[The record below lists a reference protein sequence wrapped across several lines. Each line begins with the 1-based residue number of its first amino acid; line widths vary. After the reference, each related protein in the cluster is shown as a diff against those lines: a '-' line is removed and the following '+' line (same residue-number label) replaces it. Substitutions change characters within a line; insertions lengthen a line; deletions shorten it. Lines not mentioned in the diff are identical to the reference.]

1 MIELD
6 KNYNKWTL
14 ERISR
19 HVIYWGFWL
28 SFYGIVN
35 GSFYEGNYTDWFFY
49 EVLFMTV
56 KIPYSYY
63 LAYRLFPRYL
73 PRSQYIKLAL
83 LVAFYAFVGMVILYF
98 LDQLF
103 PMEKSG
109 KTQEF
114 LSSRT
119 LYMIIDLI
127 YIASPVVAIKLIQQN
142 IFQTRANER
151 LKSEKVQAELQN
163 LKNQLQ
169 PHFLFNTLNNIYSMV
184 ISGDQFASGS
194 ILKLSDILSYIL
206 YECNVEQ
213 ALLSK
218 EVSLIKNYIDLEK
231 LRYGGRLDLYF
242 DIQGSLDG
250 VFMAPLL
257 LMPFVENA
265 FKHGPSI
272 DINNSWIRI
281 YLFVNEEELV
291 FMVENKIS
299 QEDLPSSPVKS
310 GIGLLNV
317 KKRLALLYPD
327 NHELVIIARDTFLVR
342 LNIKF

>member
-14 ERISR
+14 ERIAR
-19 HVIYWGFWL
+19 HVVYWGFWL
-28 SFYGIVN
+28 TFYGIVN
-35 GSFYEGNYTDWFFY
+35 GSFYEGNYADWFFY
-49 EVLFMTV
+49 EILFMTV
-56 KIPYSYY
+56 KIPYSYF
-63 LAYRLFPRYL
+63 LAYKLFPRYL

-119 LYMIIDLI
+119 LYMFIDLI

-184 ISGDQFASGS
+184 ISGDRSAPGS
-194 ILKLSDILSYIL
+194 ILKLSEILSYIL
-206 YECNVEQ
+206 YECNVEKV
-213 ALLSK
+213 LLSK

-231 LRYGGRLDLYF
+231 VRYGERLDLYF
-242 DIQGSLDG
+242 DIQGSVGG
-250 VFMAPLL
+250 VCMPPLL

-265 FKHGPSI
+265 FKHGPSK
-272 DINNSWIRI
+272 DISNSWVRI
-281 YLFVNEEELV
+281 YLFANEEELV
-291 FMVENKIS
+291 FMVENKITPD
-299 QEDLPSSPVKS
+299 ETHNSPVKS
-310 GIGLLNV
+310 GIGLQNV
-317 KKRLALLYPD
+317 RKRLSLLYPD
-327 NHELVIIARDTFLVR
+327 SHELIIKIKDSFLVR
-342 LNIKF
+342 LKIVL

>member
-6 KNYNKWTL
+6 KDYHRWTL

-19 HVIYWGFWL
+19 HVVYWGFWL
-28 SFYGIVN
+28 SFYGVVN
-35 GSFYEGNYTDWFFY
+35 GSFYEGNYMDWFLY
-49 EVLFMTV
+49 EMLFMTV

-73 PRSQYIKLAL
+73 PKAQYVRLGL
-83 LVAFYAFVGMVILYF
+83 LVLFNAFVGMVILYF
-98 LDQLF
+98 LNVLS

-109 KTQEF
+109 TSLEF
-114 LSSRT
+114 VSSRT
-119 LYMIIDLI
+119 LYMFIDLI

-151 LKSEKVQAELQN
+151 LQSEKVQAELQN

-184 ISGDQFASGS
+184 ISGDGSAPGS

-218 EVSLIKNYIDLEK
+218 EISLIKNYIDLEK
-231 LRYGGRLDLYF
+231 LRYGERLDLYF
-242 DIQGSLDG
+242 DIQGNTAG
-250 VFMAPLL
+250 VWMPPLL

-265 FKHGPSI
+265 FKHGPSN
-272 DINNSWIRI
+272 DPNDSWIRI
-281 YLFVNEEELV
+281 YLSVSPEELV
-291 FMVENKIS
+291 FMIENKIAD
-299 QEDLPSSPVKS
+299 QKTPGIPVKS
-310 GIGLLNV
+310 GIGLQNV
-317 KKRLALLYPD
+317 KKRLSLLYPTR
-327 NHELVIIARDTFLVR
+327 HELIINATETFLVR
-342 LNIKF
+342 LRIEF